1 MKKHILFWITAL
13 MTCNLVCAQQVQQ
26 TQASPLS
33 IEMTYNGYS
42 HTLSV
47 KDEKTTIDV
56 VAGAQLKVSGGGE
69 LTGDTKGKYFASKQD
84 GETLIITVTNTPT
97 PAKKNGKIK
106 LKNGDREI
114 ALVSKS
120 PKDFAPLKVKLD
132 EKDFDARDTIEVYG
146 NCRLTFEYNHDYADL
161 FMKGKECADTVKCA
175 DTVEVTDSTG
185 FDYQVFGQ
193 TVHTF
198 QVRCLD
204 KEDMEN
210 KILKEK
216 DTPEIVKKYI
226 AMCKDSEAVLNNQI
240 NEIRAVR
247 DSLDKELKRYKVLFS
262 QSEDIFKAKFDFDVP
277 PQFEKLL
284 ILIEDVQKLEA
295 DMFQLEDD
303 IDAYNNNAKKY
314 NKDTQVRNSHI
325 YDVFSS
331 RIYELNN
338 LRRSIS
344 NRKGILSQEQSR
356 YIDTL
361 SKKFIEYFAKYVE

>member
-13 MTCNLVCAQQVQQ
+13 MTCNLVFAQQAQQ

-47 KDEKTTIDV
+47 TDEKTTIDV

-84 GETLIITVTNTPT
+84 GETLIIKVTNTPT

-106 LKNGDREI
+106 LKYGDREI

-120 PKDFAPLKVKLD
+120 PKDFAPLNVKLD
-132 EKDFDARDTIEVYG
+132 EKDVAARDMIEVYG
-146 NCRLTFEYNHDYADL
+146 SGCLTFKYNPDYADL
-161 FMKGKECADTVKCA
+161 FMNGKECAEDIVK
-175 DTVEVTDSTG
+175 VTDSTG
-185 FDYQVFGQ
+185 FDYRVFGQ

-210 KILKEK
+210 KILEAK

-226 AMCKDSEAVLNNQI
+226 AMCKDSEAGLNNQI
-240 NEIRAVR
+240 NEINTVR
-247 DSLDKELKRYKVLFS
+247 ESLDKELKRYKVLFS

-277 PQFEKLL
+277 PQFQELR
-284 ILIEDVQKLEA
+284 ILIKDVQKLEA
-295 DMFQLEDD
+295 EMSPLKTKIDD
-303 IDAYNNNAKKY
+303 FNNTAKGL
-314 NKDTQVRNSHI
+314 NFDTQEINSRI
-325 YDVFSS
+325 YKNFSS
-331 RIYELNN
+331 KIYELNN

-344 NRKGILSQEQSR
+344 KRKGILSQEQCG
-356 YIDTL
+356 YIDKL
-361 SKKFIEYFAKYVE
+361 SKDFKNDFAKYVE